1 MGWLGVRESVGQKTE
16 FSQGL
21 DLEVGGWFWEESRK
35 ELQCSSWGARF
46 FRILPENVHV
56 HLKAEFGLALGA

>member
-1 MGWLGVRESVGQKTE
+1 MGWLGVRESAGQKTE

-35 ELQCSSWGARF
+35 ELQCSS
-46 FRILPENVHV
+46 
-56 HLKAEFGLALGA
+56 